1 MVSFEH
7 LCQGFCTLE
16 GLPMP
21 RLDTGRDGLE
31 AITLDVDGVSLS
43 VLHDA
48 LVDPELLF
56 LVAEL
61 EAPPPDMERQGWLAL
76 LEANY
81 WLRSEHAP
89 AFSRN
94 PESGHV
100 VFQWTLP
107 LADHTAE
114 SLHETVTTMTR
125 LARQWHPSASAQQHP
140 QPHHQ
145 PAVNFGAFA

>member
-1 MVSFEH
+1 MLSFED
-7 LCQGFCTLE
+7 LCRGFCELE

-21 RLDTGRDGLE
+21 RLDTGREGLR

-48 LVDPELLF
+48 PIDPELLF

-61 EAPPPDMERQGWLAL
+61 EAPDPDMERQGWLAL

-94 PESGHV
+94 PETGNV

-107 LADHTAE
+107 LSQNTAE
-114 SLHETVTTMTR
+114 SLHDTVTTMSR
-125 LARQWHPSASAQQHP
+125 LARRWHASLQT
-140 QPHHQ
+140 Q
-145 PAVNFGAFA
+145 PAPLYGHSFHGAFA